1 MGYKK
6 GNVIAVYS
14 TNNLDFTML
23 MLGAAAAGITVTTA
37 NPAYTSG
44 LLY

>member
-14 TNNLDFTML
+14 TNNPDFTML
-23 MLGAAAAGITVTTA
+23 LLGAAAAGITVTTA
-37 NPAYTSG
+37 NPVYTSG
-44 LLY
+44 LLN